1 MTQNH
6 RTADVESVQEV
17 LREIVERVLQ
27 EILEAQM
34 TQHIGAAPCERAEWR
49 PGQRNGHKP
58 RMLRTRVGTL
68 DLLVPKERKR
78 ADLFLEE
85 TTETSG
91 LDQRASC
98 LGRLA

>member
-34 TQHIGAAPCERAEWR
+34 TQPIGAAPCERTEWR
-49 PGQRNGHKP
+49 PG
-58 RMLRTRVGTL
+58 
-68 DLLVPKERKR
+68 
-78 ADLFLEE
+78 
-85 TTETSG
+85 
-91 LDQRASC
+91 
-98 LGRLA
+98 